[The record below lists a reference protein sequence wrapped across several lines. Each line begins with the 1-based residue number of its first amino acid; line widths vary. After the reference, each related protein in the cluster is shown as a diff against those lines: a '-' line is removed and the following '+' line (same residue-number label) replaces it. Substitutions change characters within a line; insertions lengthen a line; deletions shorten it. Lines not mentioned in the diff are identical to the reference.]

1 MPISKPIKKTTQVKK
16 TQKKPAIKV
25 ETRNSILQQS
35 GALKKFKTQVSQMKL
50 GLLAVGGKFPEIN
63 RHYSRLI
70 VLDANLSEAI
80 YQIREIKE
88 STRRSEPIDKFE
100 KELVEFQKKVKEKK
114 RFVERA
120 ISNKVNSINTYF
132 KQLENIDL
140 KKLSLKELR
149 ALGEKAGKYN
159 SEYSRIRDVFNRNID
174 FTGPGGID
182 YSFKRQEHFFE
193 KYNRALNSHRS

>member
-1 MPISKPIKKTTQVKK
+1 MPILKPIKKTTQVKK
-16 TQKKPAIKV
+16 TQKKPAIKF
-25 ETRNSILQQS
+25 ETRNSILKQS
-35 GALKKFKTQVSQMKL
+35 STLKKFKIQVSQMKL
-50 GLLAVGGKFPEIN
+50 GLLAVGGKFPELN

-80 YQIREIKE
+80 YQLREVKDG
-88 STRRSEPIDKFE
+88 TKRSESIEKFE

-120 ISNKVNSINTYF
+120 VGNKVDSINTYF

-140 KKLSLKELR
+140 KKISLKELR
-149 ALGEKAGKYN
+149 ALGDKAGKYN
-159 SEYSRIRDVFNRNID
+159 REYSRIRDVFKGNID

-193 KYNRALNSHRS
+193 KYNRALNSHRR